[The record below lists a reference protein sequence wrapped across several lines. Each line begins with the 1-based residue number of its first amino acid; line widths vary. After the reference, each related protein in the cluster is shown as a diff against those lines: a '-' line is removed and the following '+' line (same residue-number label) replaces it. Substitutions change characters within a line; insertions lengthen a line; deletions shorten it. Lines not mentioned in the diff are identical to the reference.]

1 MHDGC
6 KFLSFKGKNDL
17 TFLVFHTGDLCRTIH
32 ITGQVK
38 WSLFM
43 NSQAPI
49 LILIKKIKKKML
61 NLELVI
67 MLEYQNL
74 KIFLSKGYTPIW
86 SQKVLY
92 D

>member
-1 MHDGC
+1 
-6 KFLSFKGKNDL
+6 
-17 TFLVFHTGDLCRTIH
+17 
-32 ITGQVK
+32 
-38 WSLFM
+38 M